1 MILPSKHLSHN
12 RALLTVGATI
22 LRHLT
27 YPVTVS
33 ALWEQMPREVVD
45 NKTVPPLRYDSSY
58 CSDLLFYCAI
68 VNVWLIVRGTIFT
81 QYRSLASLAL
91 EFRPGLKCAYAQKRR
106 QVPR

>member
-45 NKTVPPLRYDSSY
+45 NKTVPPLRYDSFVLAL
-58 CSDLLFYCAI
+58 DLLFLIGAI
-68 VNVWLIVRGTIFT
+68 DERDGLIVRG
-81 QYRSLASLAL
+81 A
-91 EFRPGLKCAYAQKRR
+91 P
-106 QVPR
+106 